1 MIKDVY
7 KNQVRLLLKALPEVA
22 KETCFA
28 LHGGTAINLFVRDMP
43 RLSVDIDLTYIPIQN
58 RETSERLINDA
69 LQRIKRNLELLPGN
83 IKVENLKEEAK
94 LLVKNHLST
103 IKIEVN
109 RTKRGCFAPPQ
120 VLELNH
126 VAQEQFDSFCTIAV
140 VDKGHLYGGK
150 ICAAI
155 DRQHPR
161 DLFDIRYM
169 LDTEGFTDEIKKGF
183 LFYLISGD
191 RPISEL
197 LFPHLPDKSLIFAN
211 KFDGMTNDDFSYQD
225 YEQARLGLLDAIK
238 EHLNNED
245 IRFLLSIKKGE
256 PEWDI
261 YNFKEFPA
269 VQWKLQNIIALKA
282 NNPTKH
288 SQLYEQLKLALLKI
302 SK

>member
-1 MIKDVY
+1 MDVY
-7 KNQVRLLLKALPEVA
+7 KSQVRLLLKTLPEVA

-69 LQRIKRNLELLPGN
+69 LQRIKINLELLPGN

-126 VAQEQFDSFCTIAV
+126 VAQEQFDSFCTVAV
-140 VDKGHLYGGK
+140 VDKCHLYGGK

-211 KFDGMTNDDFSYQD
+211 KFDGMTYDDFTYQD
-225 YEQARLGLLDAIK
+225 YEQSRLRLLDAIK